1 MTRGVWAAV
10 AVCAVAAGCNSPQY
24 YTAPPEKL
32 PPAVNVGGAQ
42 VQITDARPEWEKKP
56 FTGTVCLYHL
66 DKAQPGCWA
75 QLAEE
80 TNAVVQAMPQKPEK
94 VEIEVTSFRLVRSGN
109 TGKRYQEVGNA
120 NAPSADPRTN
130 RFRGTQKL
138 NEEFRQRREERNGT
152 AAEKPDDRA
161 VADKTGPDIEL
172 AFASGDDP
180 RILLRDHPSGASC
193 ALKARVKMTFP
204 GGRQQTADVNAFARG
219 ANDTGTAYWGEAV
232 NYAARTAVQQFG
244 QQFRTAVGVSTEPQ
258 PLLLSGEGQS
268 HGDVSVRPSAGP

>member
-42 VQITDARPEWEKKP
+42 VQITDHRPEWEKKP

-80 TNAVVQAMPQKPEK
+80 ANAVVEAMPQKPEK
-94 VEIEVTSFRLVRSGN
+94 VEIEVTSFRLVRSGI

-120 NAPSADPRTN
+120 NAPAADPRV
-130 RFRGTQKL
+130 RFRGTQRL
-138 NEEFRQRREERNGT
+138 NDEFRQRRDERNGT
-152 AAEKPDDRA
+152 AVEAPDARM
-161 VADKTGPDIEL
+161 VSDKNGPDIEL
-172 AFASGDDP
+172 AFAAGDDP
-180 RILLRDHPSGASC
+180 RVLLRDHPSGASC

-204 GGRQQTADVNAFARG
+204 GGRQQTADVSTFARAG
-219 ANDTGTAYWGEAV
+219 NETGTAYWGEAV
-232 NYAARTAVQQFG
+232 NQAARTAVQQFG
-244 QQFRTAVGVSTEPQ
+244 DQFRTAAGVKAESQ
-258 PLLLSGEGQS
+258 PLLSSGEGQNR
-268 HGDVSVRPSAGP
+268 GDVSVRPSAGP